1 MRKRISPKHL
11 QPGLSLPGHLYASSG
26 QVIVKAGTVLGAD
39 HLIYLTEYASDG
51 LFGGPDW
58 PESATFY
65 PPELEHAE
73 VDAGK
78 SISIDALHAGMRL
91 TKDIYDAK
99 TDVLLLAA
107 GLQVTSRFLRLLAT
121 RGIKALR
128 VRSKCTDTIEPADH
142 GVEAVPDQ
150 ARALDALLED
160 ELKKRIVFRQFS
172 SIERPRLSLDDLKS
186 EAATGVEEHAATG
199 EVVADVC
206 AHLARGRD
214 VAGSTIS
221 HTLQGFVARAT
232 LDIDLLPLIVSLQ
245 EAGDEYLFDH
255 CVNVAL
261 LSMSMAAQAGLTQD
275 KITEIGFGALLQDIG
290 MVRVP
295 KDIRLAQRTLTTAE
309 RAEVNK
315 HPLYTIEWL
324 ANIDLTPVTTA
335 LIGYQSHER
344 ADGSGY
350 PRNRLETRIHPFARI
365 VGVADVFAAMTCD
378 RPYRAALRPYEASR
392 EILAS
397 VLKFDRPTAALFL
410 DTVGLFPI
418 GSLVELSNG
427 NSGRV
432 VRIVPGAHTQP
443 VVERV
448 DRHGRPTGR
457 LINLAVEKE
466 LKILR
471 AFHRHVDPSSHTAT
485 AGSSHLAH

>member
-11 QPGLSLPGHLYASSG
+11 QSGLNLPGHLYARSG
-26 QVIVKAGTVLGAD
+26 QVIVKAGTVLGPD
-39 HLIYLTEYASDG
+39 HLIYLTEYAEEG
-51 LFGGPDW
+51 LFGGPEW
-58 PESATFY
+58 PEYTTFY
-65 PPELEHAE
+65 QSEREANEP
-73 VDAGK
+73 DAGK
-78 SISIDALHAGMRL
+78 SISVEALHAGMRL
-91 TKDIYDAK
+91 TKDIYDVK

-107 GLQVTSRFLRLLAT
+107 GLLVTSRFLRLLAT
-121 RGIKALR
+121 RGIKTLR
-128 VRSKCTDTIEPADH
+128 VRSKITEPSEPEKHAPQ
-142 GVEAVPDQ
+142 VAPAQ
-150 ARALDALLED
+150 ARALDALLEE
-160 ELKKRIVFRQFS
+160 ELKKRIPFREFS
-172 SIERPRLSLDDLKS
+172 NVERPRLSLDDLRS
-186 EAATGVEEHAATG
+186 EAATGVEDHTATG

-221 HTLQGFVARAT
+221 HTLQGFVSRAT

-290 MVRVP
+290 MLRVP
-295 KDIRLAQRTLTTAE
+295 KDIRLAQRALTAVE

-350 PRNRLETRIHPFARI
+350 PRHRLETRIHPFARI

-378 RPYRAALRPYEASR
+378 RPYRSALRPYEASR
-392 EILAS
+392 EILAG
-397 VLKFDRPTAALFL
+397 VLKFDRPTASLFL
-410 DTVGLFPI
+410 DTIGLFPI

-427 NSGRV
+427 DTGRV

-471 AFHRHVDPSSHTAT
+471 AFHRYTTPGLCSTASGFSNRAT
-485 AGSSHLAH
+485 